1 MKTWQMLIAGEARD
15 ARSGKRFTRL
25 SPTDGKPVGEYPE
38 ADDADA
44 QAACEAARRAFDDG
58 KWSGAPAR
66 ARSTV
71 LRKTAD
77 LLRQHAASLAELI
90 AREMG
95 KPVAAGKGEVMHAA
109 DVFDYYAGLALDVH
123 GDAYSQQSADA
134 LGLVLHE
141 PVGVVGIITPWN
153 FPVSL
158 LAWKLGPALAAGCTV
173 VSKPS
178 HLSSGCALEL
188 ARLMH
193 EAGLPPGV
201 LNVVTGEAQ
210 NGAVLGQALTS
221 SPLVDKIAFTGST
234 ATGKKVMAACAAELK
249 RVSLELGGKSP
260 NVVFADT
267 ASLDAAA
274 IGAFFGIFLNSGQVC
289 QAGSRLLV
297 QASVKDQL
305 VEKLVGMAQK
315 KVKLGDPLDPATTM
329 GPIVSQAQLE
339 RVTSYL
345 EAGKAGAAKLVTGG
359 KRAQGGALDAGLFV
373 EPTIFADVAASE
385 KIAREEI
392 FGPVLSILT
401 FEDEAEALRLANDTA
416 YGLAAAVWT
425 KDVNVAMRMAKG
437 LRAGTVWVNAYHG
450 VGGLGEMMPYGGYR
464 QSGIGRELGREGLK
478 EYLETK
484 SILFKL
490 K

>member
-1 MKTWQMLIAGEARD
+1 
-15 ARSGKRFTRL
+15 
-25 SPTDGKPVGEYPE
+25 
-38 ADDADA
+38 
-44 QAACEAARRAFDDG
+44 
-58 KWSGAPAR
+58 
-66 ARSTV
+66 
-71 LRKTAD
+71 
-77 LLRQHAASLAELI
+77 
-90 AREMG
+90 
-95 KPVAAGKGEVMHAA
+95 
-109 DVFDYYAGLALDVH
+109 
-123 GDAYSQQSADA
+123 
-134 LGLVLHE
+134 
-141 PVGVVGIITPWN
+141 
-153 FPVSL
+153 
-158 LAWKLGPALAAGCTV
+158 
-173 VSKPS
+173 
-178 HLSSGCALEL
+178 
-188 ARLMH
+188 MH